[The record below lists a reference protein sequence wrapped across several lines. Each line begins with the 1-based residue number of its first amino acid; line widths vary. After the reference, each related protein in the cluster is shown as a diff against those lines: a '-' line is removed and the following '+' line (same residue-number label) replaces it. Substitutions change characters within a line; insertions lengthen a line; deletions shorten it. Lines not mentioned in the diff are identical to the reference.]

1 MCVCGS
7 CDCNPISTSDSTKRY
22 SGAFCE
28 CDDYSCDYFENQ
40 LCGGAFFLFSSVVQ
54 YSKTFSYYLW
64 IIQCE
69 LMLLSVKQCLI
80 VIVIRPLKDPKEAYV
95 TVVSASV
102 IRSTTEQPVN
112 ALSARNL
119 VSQKMG

>member
-1 MCVCGS
+1 
-7 CDCNPISTSDSTKRY
+7 
-22 SGAFCE
+22 
-28 CDDYSCDYFENQ
+28 
-40 LCGGAFFLFSSVVQ
+40 
-54 YSKTFSYYLW
+54 
-64 IIQCE
+64 
-69 LMLLSVKQCLI
+69 MLLSVKQCLI
-80 VIVIRPLKDPKEAYV
+80 VVVFRLLKDPKEAYV

>member
-1 MCVCGS
+1 
-7 CDCNPISTSDSTKRY
+7 
-22 SGAFCE
+22 
-28 CDDYSCDYFENQ
+28 
-40 LCGGAFFLFSSVVQ
+40 
-54 YSKTFSYYLW
+54 
-64 IIQCE
+64 
-69 LMLLSVKQCLI
+69 MLLSVKQCLI

-102 IRSTTEQPVN
+102 IRSITEQPVS